1 MNVCVSIFLC
11 VDLTELFSVDTDAN
25 RSVYLLYTIF
35 VSLCVVGLRPVA
47 PVPCVWQA
55 GLYFSL

>member
-11 VDLTELFSVDTDAN
+11 VGLTELFSVDTDAN
-25 RSVYLLYTIF
+25 RSVCLLYTIF